1 MDIAF
6 IILKHLQLKKQ
17 NHQKYKYLKL
27 KYILSLCQVQIFSAL
42 LQCIKYIVIYCL
54 KSIGYF
60 LCSFLYKILF
70 YLLCTYE
77 YTSLKGGELRIYNIL
92 ISFIIGIYCM
102 FYKCDYSKIVW
113 ILIKFLEKYYY
124 KPCIIN
130 IPEVK

>member
-27 KYILSLCQVQIFSAL
+27 KYILPFVKFRYFLHYYSVLNILWFTVWKVLGIFSVL
-42 LQCIKYIVIYCL
+42 SYTKYCFTYYAHM
-54 KSIGYF
+54 SILHWKEGNW
-60 LCSFLYKILF
+60 
-70 YLLCTYE
+70 E
-77 YTSLKGGELRIYNIL
+77 YIIFL